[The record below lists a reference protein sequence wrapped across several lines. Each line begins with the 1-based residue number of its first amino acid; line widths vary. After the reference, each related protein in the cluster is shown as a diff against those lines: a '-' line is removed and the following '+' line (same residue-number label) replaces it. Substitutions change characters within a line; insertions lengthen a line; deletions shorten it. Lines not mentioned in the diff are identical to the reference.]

1 MGNGKIGIIG
11 GSGVYNIEGIELIN
25 EHAVETPFGETSSP
39 VIEARL
45 AGTEFYFIPRHGKTH
60 HLLPSEVNY
69 RANIFALKS
78 LGVDYIIS
86 ISAVGSLKEELPP
99 NTLVLVDQFI
109 DWTKGKR
116 ERSFFGN
123 GLIGHVSCAD
133 PIEKNLQRLLAES
146 CKKCELPHAI
156 NGTYICIEGPQFS
169 TRAESQLYKSFG
181 ASVIGMTN
189 VPESYL
195 AKEAGIAYAT
205 VAMVT
210 DFDAWKDE
218 HCTVDEIMAVM
229 KINNQNAQKLLLD
242 ALPRLR
248 ENKFDFDKQ
257 NSIGVMTPKSSWS
270 AEHNKLLKT
279 LLSE

>member
-1 MGNGKIGIIG
+1 MEKGKIGIIG
-11 GSGVYNIEGIELIN
+11 GSGVYNIDGIELLN
-25 EHAVETPFGETSSP
+25 EHSVSTPFGEPSSK
-39 VIEARL
+39 VIEAKL
-45 AGTEFYFIPRHGKTH
+45 ADTEFFFIPRHGKGHT
-60 HLLPSEVNY
+60 LLPSEVNY

-78 LGVDYIIS
+78 LGVEYIIS
-86 ISAVGSLKEELPP
+86 VSAVGSLKEELPP
-99 NTLVLVDQFI
+99 NTFVLVDQFI

-116 ERSFFGN
+116 ERSFYGS
-123 GLIGHVSCAD
+123 GVIGHVSCAD
-133 PIEKNLQRLLAES
+133 PIEKKLQNLLAES
-146 CKKCELPHAI
+146 CEKTDVKYSV

-169 TRAESQLYKSFG
+169 TRAESQFYKGLG

-189 VPESYL
+189 VPESFL

-229 KINNQNAQKLLLD
+229 ETNNKNVQTLLLD

-248 ENKFDFDKQ
+248 DNRFEFDKQ
-257 NSIGVMTPKSSWS
+257 NQIGVMTPKQNWPESY
-270 AEHNKLLKT
+270 HNILEVLLK
-279 LLSE
+279 